1 MRLIPVLAAMALVLI
16 PTASWAQMRP
26 QPRQQQTQP
35 TPPTTGEITERLVM
49 TPPTGWQMAGST
61 ASQNTI
67 SRQLL
72 PPGQTTENWQEMM
85 SIQIMVDPHAD
96 PREHIQRIVEASR
109 TNCEASGPSPVT
121 EAQTNG
127 YPVATLTVTCT
138 KGRQTGLGGLVAV
151 KAIRGGA
158 ALYVIQRIWRGQPF
172 ERNEIAPVP
181 PHMLQEW
188 AGFLRNVSVC
198 DSSDPV
204 RHPCPK

>member
-1 MRLIPVLAAMALVLI
+1 MLAVVAALLVPV
-16 PTASWAQMRP
+16 TGWAQMRP
-26 QPRQQQTQP
+26 QPRQQQA
-35 TPPTTGEITERLVM
+35 PPPPSPSGEVTERLVM
-49 TPPTGWQMAGST
+49 TPPVGWTIGGSSV
-61 ASQNTI
+61 SQNALTK
-67 SRQLL
+67 QMF
-72 PPGQTTENWQEMM
+72 PPGQTAETWNEMM
-85 SIQIMVDPHAD
+85 SIQIMADARAD

-138 KGRQTGLGGLVAV
+138 KGRQSGMGGLVAV
-151 KAIRGGA
+151 KAIRGGS

-181 PHMLQEW
+181 SDMLQEW
-188 AGFLRNVSVC
+188 SAFLRNVSVC
-198 DSSDPV
+198 DSNDPT